1 MVKAKPFEVQMQQ
14 GTLSTTMLI
23 NTERFSKQKCF
34 FDIKH
39 SCR

>member
-23 NTERFSKQKCF
+23 NTEIVSKQIVENAF
-34 FDIKH
+34 SI
-39 SCR
+39 

>member
-23 NTERFSKQKCF
+23 NTEYVNKYRNIFKRNS
-34 FDIKH
+34 
-39 SCR
+39 